1 MRPQSAKDL
10 ELARLAGAQHGIVAR
25 RQLLEAGLTNEAVA
39 RRIRSGRLHVIHRG
53 VYAAGHAVMTREGR
67 WMAATLATGGALSHA
82 TAAAAWDLLP
92 VGATIHVT
100 VAGDPGRKR
109 RSGVCIHRSATL
121 EPVDITRH
129 RGIPVTAPIRT
140 LLDVAT
146 TVEGRALEHVL
157 DRAERL
163 IDFGELRR
171 RLEAHPTR
179 PGSPSLQAVLST
191 YTVGSAMTRSE
202 LEEAFLRLCDEYGLP
217 RPEVNTV
224 IEGMLV
230 DFVWRDARLVV
241 EVDGYGFHKSRWKF
255 GDDRERDVTLRLAGW
270 EVLRFAEEHVTH
282 RRAWVAAA
290 VRDRLARL
298 GRIATPKRQRGG

>member
-1 MRPQSAKDL
+1 MRRQVARDPEIAA
-10 ELARLAGAQHGIVAR
+10 LAEAQHGVASR
-25 RQLLEAGLTNEAVA
+25 AQLMRLGVTNDAIDHRVRA
-39 RRIRSGRLHVIHRG
+39 GRLHVLHRG
-53 VYAAGHAVMTREGR
+53 VYAVGHRVLKAEGR
-67 WMAATLATGGALSHA
+67 WMAATLATHGVVSHA
-82 TAAAAWDLLP
+82 TAAAVWEWMP

-109 RSGVCIHRSATL
+109 RAGVRIHRSGTL
-121 EPVDITRH
+121 QPDDITAH

-146 TVEGRALEHVL
+146 TLDGRPLEQVL

-171 RLEAHPTR
+171 RLEAHPQR
-179 PGSPSLQAVLST
+179 PGSPSLHAVLST

-202 LEEAFLRLCDEYGLP
+202 LEEAFLRLCDDYGVP
-217 RPEVNTV
+217 RPDVNTV
-224 IEGMLV
+224 IEGMMV

-241 EVDGYGFHKSRWKF
+241 EVDGYGWHKSRRKF
-255 GDDRERDVTLRLAGW
+255 GDDRERDVRLKLAGW

-282 RRAWVAAA
+282 RAAWVAAA
-290 VRDRLARL
+290 VRQRLA
-298 GRIATPKRQRGG
+298 T

>member
-1 MRPQSAKDL
+1 MRRKSARDSQIPRI
-10 ELARLAGAQHGIVAR
+10 AAAQHGVVSW
-25 RQLLEAGLTNEAVA
+25 E
-39 RRIRSGRLHVIHRG
+39 
-53 VYAAGHAVMTREGR
+53 
-67 WMAATLATGGALSHA
+67 
-82 TAAAAWDLLP
+82 LLP
-92 VGATIHVT
+92 VGAVIHVT
-100 VAGDPGRKR
+100 VAGDPGRR
-109 RSGVCIHRSATL
+109 RRRGVRIHRSATL

-146 TVEGRALEHVL
+146 TVEGRPLEQVL

-179 PGSPSLQAVLST
+179 PGSPSFQAVLST

-202 LEEAFLRLCDEYGLP
+202 LEEAFLRLCDDYGLP

-241 EVDGYGFHKSRWKF
+241 EVDGYGFHKSRRQF
-255 GDDRERDVTLRLAGW
+255 GFDRERDVTLRLAGW

-282 RRAWVAAA
+282 RAAWVAAA
-290 VRDRLARL
+290 VGERLAHLR
-298 GRIATPKRQRGG
+298 RISTEMRQIGG